1 MSWKLIEKTKK
12 LLKEENGTIKKN
24 FGGKIS
30 VALIYPNTYY
40 LGMSNLGFQSLY
52 YLFNNFP
59 DIVCERGFLP
69 SEEDLKEYQRTNT
82 SLFSLESQKPINS
95 FDIVA
100 FSISFEN
107 DYLNLLRILKLSKIK
122 IRTKERRLSDPL
134 IIAGGIASTANPEP
148 VAEFVDIFI
157 LGEAEEILEDFI
169 LNYKKARSET
179 ENKTEFL
186 EFFNPIKEAYIPRF
200 IEVDY
205 NDSGTIKRFRN
216 IGVGKEKVSV
226 GKVKDLNKTETFTH
240 VLTPAT
246 EFSNIYLIEVSR
258 GCSRHCNFC
267 LIGNLMG
274 KGRFRDVNK
283 VLLQIGKGLERT
295 NKIGLLGSSISEHP
309 EFDSLCRSLS
319 DKEILPS
326 ISSIRFEGVRD
337 PLLELLVKSGQN
349 SLTLA
354 PEAGSE
360 AMRKL
365 IGKPISEEVILE
377 KTQYA
382 IAKGILNLKLYFL
395 IGLPGEKWDDIKAI
409 DDLIK
414 KIRHR
419 IVKETKGKTRLGK
432 IIVSINSFIP
442 KPFTPFQWYPMEEV
456 SSLNKKLIFLKKSL
470 KGMSNISVITDVPKW
485 SYVQAVLARGDR
497 RVSDILIK
505 TLELDGDWYRSF
517 RELNIN
523 PDFYNYRDRE
533 EEELFPWDFIDN
545 GFSKDS
551 LLLKYRITKKEISA

>member
-1 MSWKLIEKTKK
+1 MSWKLIEKARN
-12 LLKEENGTIKKN
+12 LLEEENGAIKKD

-169 LNYKKARSET
+169 LNYKKARSEA

-283 VLLQIGKGLERT
+283 VLLQIDKGLERT

-382 IAKGILNLKLYFL
+382 IVKGILNLKLYFL

>member
-1 MSWKLIEKTKK
+1 
-12 LLKEENGTIKKN
+12 
-24 FGGKIS
+24 
-30 VALIYPNTYY
+30 
-40 LGMSNLGFQSLY
+40 MSNLGFQSLY

-148 VAEFVDIFI
+148 VAKFVDIFI

-283 VLLQIGKGLERT
+283 VLLQIDKGLERT

-497 RVSDILIK
+497 RASDILIK

>member
-1 MSWKLIEKTKK
+1 MSWKLIEKARN
-12 LLKEENGTIKKN
+12 LLEEENGAIKKD

-169 LNYKKARSET
+169 LNYKKARSEA

-258 GCSRHCNFC
+258 GCNRHCNFC

-283 VLLQIGKGLERT
+283 VLLQIDKGLERT

-382 IAKGILNLKLYFL
+382 IVKGILNLKLYFL

>member
-24 FGGKIS
+24 FVGKIS

-258 GCSRHCNFC
+258 GCNRHCNFC

-283 VLLQIGKGLERT
+283 VLLQIDKGLERT

-382 IAKGILNLKLYFL
+382 IVKGILNLKLYFL

-497 RVSDILIK
+497 RASDILIK